1 MTASPIE
8 WESVE
13 NALREWVVTSTE
25 LADDRV
31 IWDEDDETVPKPPR
45 PFAWLT
51 IVAGPRDLG
60 QHEPRPSTQLM
71 RDLLTVTGPA
81 AVVVRVHGIDPDDA
95 ESFAG
100 RTYTSGPTLSA
111 TATRDALLAALAA
124 EPDLTLASSGAA
136 AIQVDGT
143 AARGRFHLV
152 VVSGP
157 ASNVTQREPLVE
169 TVYQPQEITV
179 RVQVE
184 AATRQPSGHARG
196 LMSRVL
202 ASLGDRSVLR
212 ELRAGG
218 CFYKRT
224 FAPVDLTALIA
235 DRHVSRVSQ
244 EFHFA
249 INSAFDRQVPWV
261 RTAGV
266 SGTVAA

>member
-1 MTASPIE
+1 MTASPID
-8 WESVE
+8 WPSVE
-13 NALREWVVTSTE
+13 NALREWVIAGTD

-31 IWDEDDETVPKPPR
+31 IWDEDDDSEPKPQR

-51 IVAGPRDLG
+51 IVGGPRDLG
-60 QHEPRPSTQLM
+60 LHEPRHSPQTM
-71 RDLLTVTGPA
+71 RDLLTITGTA
-81 AVVVRVHGIDPDDA
+81 AVSVTVHGIDPDDA

-100 RTYTSGPTLSA
+100 RTYTAGPALSI
-111 TATRDALLAALAA
+111 TAVRDALLAALAA
-124 EPDLTLASSGAA
+124 EPGVTCTTSGTS
-136 AIQVDGT
+136 AIQVDGS
-143 AARGRFHLV
+143 APRRRFHMV
-152 VVSGP
+152 VASGP
-157 ASNVTQREPLVE
+157 ATRVTQLEAAVE

-184 AATRQPSGHARG
+184 AATRRPDGHARG
-196 LMSRVL
+196 LMSRVT

-235 DRHVSRVSQ
+235 DRHVSRVAQ
-244 EFHFA
+244 DFHFA
-249 INSAFDRQVPWV
+249 LNSAFDRQVEWV